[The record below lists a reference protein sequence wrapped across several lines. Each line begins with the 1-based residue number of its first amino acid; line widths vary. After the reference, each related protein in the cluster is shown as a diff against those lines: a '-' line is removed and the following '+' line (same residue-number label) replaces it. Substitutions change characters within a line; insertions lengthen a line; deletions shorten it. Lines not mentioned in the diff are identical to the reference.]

1 MQNAQDTAW
10 HIALNKALK
19 FLTIIVVF
27 KETGNQVF
35 YVNTDNEKA
44 KKEDEN
50 RHYLKKKKQKQ
61 SKPIHTSDQFKPET

>member
-50 RHYLKKKKQKQ
+50 RHYLKKKKTETKQ
-61 SKPIHTSDQFKPET
+61 THTHK